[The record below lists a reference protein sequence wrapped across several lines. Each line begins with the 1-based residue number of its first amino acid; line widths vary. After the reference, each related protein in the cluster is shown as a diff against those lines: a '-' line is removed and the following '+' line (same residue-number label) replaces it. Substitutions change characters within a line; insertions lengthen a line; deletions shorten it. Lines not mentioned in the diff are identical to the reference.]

1 MKNADILNKR
11 ESNEKQ
17 RRARKGKGEQVIVK
31 ERKTGQ
37 KRVIDGNEYQ
47 NKEREEH
54 CETDIDIEKHVD
66 IERNREEQ
74 RGVDRN

>member
-17 RRARKGKGEQVIVK
+17 RRARKDKGERVIVK

-37 KRVIDGNEYQ
+37 KRVIDGDEYQ
-47 NKEREEH
+47 KRR
-54 CETDIDIEKHVD
+54 KK
-66 IERNREEQ
+66 EQ
-74 RGVDRN
+74 RGTERHRYRYRKACRYRKELDRN